1 MVGTVGIAVGANGA
15 HAAVARRL
23 EIAGTVIDDQSDC
36 YVIAEIG
43 HNHQGKFDTAREMFR
58 VAKECGADAV
68 KLQKRHNRT
77 LYTAQA
83 YDRPYNGENSFGA
96 TYGEHR
102 EFLEFGAY
110 EYGELKRYADDL
122 GIHFFATAFDLRSA
136 DFLADLDMP
145 AYKIASGDIRSLPLL
160 EHVARFQRP
169 MIISTGAARMADVER
184 AYEVVTAINRRVC
197 ILQCTATY
205 PVEFQ
210 EMDLS
215 VISTY
220 RERFPDTV
228 IGLSSHDNGIAMAAA
243 AYVLGSRV
251 VEKHFTLNRASRGTD
266 HAFSLEPVGL
276 RKLVRDL
283 RRVRVALG
291 DGTKKVY
298 PSEYGA
304 RSKMGKALVAARD
317 LPAGHVLTN
326 QDLVMKS
333 PGEGISPADLDS
345 VLGRALAR
353 PLQTDEALVAEA
365 LR

>member
-1 MVGTVGIAVGANGA
+1 MASTVHVARSNGSRPA
-15 HAAVARRL
+15 TARRL

-43 HNHQGKFDTAREMFR
+43 HNHQGKLDTAREMFR
-58 VAKECGADAV
+58 AAKECGADAV

-77 LYTAQA
+77 LYTAEY
-83 YDRPYNGENSFGA
+83 YDRPYNGENSFGS

-110 EYGELKRYADDL
+110 EYRELKRYAEDL
-122 GIHFFATAFDLRSA
+122 GIHFFATAFDIRSA
-136 DFLADLDMP
+136 DFLAELDMP

-169 MIISTGAARMADVER
+169 MIISTGAASMADVVR
-184 AYEVVTAINRRVC
+184 AHDVITAINPRLC

-205 PVEFQ
+205 PVEFE
-210 EMDLS
+210 EMDLN

-220 RERFPDTV
+220 REQFPETV
-228 IGLSSHDNGIAMAAA
+228 IGLSSHDNGIAMAAV

-291 DGTKKVY
+291 NGEKKIY

-304 RSKMGKALVAARD
+304 RAKMGKALVAARD
-317 LPAGHVLTN
+317 LPAGHVLTMG
-326 QDLVMKS
+326 DLEMKS
-333 PGEGISPADLDS
+333 PGDGISPAEIGS
-345 VLGRALAR
+345 VVGRELTR
-353 PLQTDEALVAEA
+353 PFRADEPLVVEA